1 MMIDSSVLIAILE
14 NEPEAARLIEA
25 IADDPVHLIS
35 AVSVVETSIV
45 ILNRRGEA
53 GVAELDAFLQEAG
66 IETVAVTPEQATL
79 ARQAYE
85 RYGKG
90 RHSAKLNFG
99 DCFSYAAAVACGEPL
114 LFKGNDFSET
124 DIPCCINWKID
135 QICLL

>member
-14 NEPEAARLIEA
+14 NEPEATRLIEA

-66 IETVAVTPEQATL
+66 IETVAVQ
-79 ARQAYE
+79 
-85 RYGKG
+85 G
-90 RHSAKLNFG
+90 
-99 DCFSYAAAVACGEPL
+99 
-114 LFKGNDFSET
+114 
-124 DIPCCINWKID
+124 
-135 QICLL
+135 